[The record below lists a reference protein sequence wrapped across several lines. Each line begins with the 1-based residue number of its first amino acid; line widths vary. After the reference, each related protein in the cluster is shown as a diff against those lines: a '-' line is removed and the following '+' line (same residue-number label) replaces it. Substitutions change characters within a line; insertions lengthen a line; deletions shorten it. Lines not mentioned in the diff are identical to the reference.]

1 MINAIVVDTDV
12 FSFLFNSDTCAE
24 IFCPYLTG
32 VTPVVSFMTVA
43 ELDRWAL
50 ERKWGEQR

>member
-12 FSFLFNSDTCAE
+12 FSFLFKSDTRVE
-24 IFCPYLTG
+24 IFRPYLTG

-50 ERKWGEQR
+50 AMG